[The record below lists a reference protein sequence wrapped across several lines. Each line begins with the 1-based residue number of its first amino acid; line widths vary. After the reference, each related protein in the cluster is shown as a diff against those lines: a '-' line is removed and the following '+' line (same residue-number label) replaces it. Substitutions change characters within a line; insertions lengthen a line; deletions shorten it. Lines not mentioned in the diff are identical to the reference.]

1 MIQWNAI
8 VSSVFEEVRLGTS
21 SGMVADYIP
30 QLSVVDPDKYG
41 LCLTPVEGDQICAGD
56 ADEKFSVQS
65 ISKIFA
71 VALAIALKGE
81 DIWKRVGVEPSG
93 NPFNSLVQLEYE
105 KGIPRNPLIN
115 AGALVISD
123 ILLTHLKDP
132 RQVFLNF
139 VTALCGGEK
148 IQINPA
154 VAESEKSSG
163 FKNSSMA
170 FFLKSFNNLDNE
182 VQDVLDFY
190 FFQCA
195 IEMSCRELSQSFQ
208 LFAKGGVAPDGKRIL
223 TISQTKR
230 LNALMQTCGFY
241 DESGDFAYRV
251 GLPGKSGVGGGI
263 VAVHP
268 GQYSIA
274 VWSPPLNKKGNSVKG
289 MQTLELLTTRS
300 GMSIF

>member
-1 MIQWNAI
+1 MIQWNSI
-8 VSSVFEEVRLGTS
+8 VSSVFEEVKLTVSTGQ
-21 SGMVADYIP
+21 VADYIP
-30 QLSVVDPDKYG
+30 QLSGIDPEKYG
-41 LCLTPVEGDQICAGD
+41 LCLTPVSGDQICAGD

-65 ISKIFA
+65 ISKIYA

-123 ILLTHLKDP
+123 ILLTYLKDP
-132 RQVFLNF
+132 KQVFLNF
-139 VTALCGGEK
+139 VTALCGGDK

-154 VAESEKSSG
+154 VAESEKLSG
-163 FKNSSMA
+163 FKNASMA

-208 LFAKGGVAPDGKRIL
+208 LFAKGGIAPDGKRIL
-223 TISQTKR
+223 TVSQTKR

>member
-1 MIQWNAI
+1 MINWNEIVTSVFAEVQQN
-8 VSSVFEEVRLGTS
+8 VSSGK
-21 SGMVADYIP
+21 VADYIP
-30 QLSVVDPDKYG
+30 QLSGIDPDKFG
-41 LCLTPVEGDQICAGD
+41 VCLSTISGDYICEGDS
-56 ADEKFSVQS
+56 DEKFSIQS

-71 VALAIALKGE
+71 VALAISLRGE
-81 DIWKRVGVEPSG
+81 KVWKRVGVEPSG
-93 NPFNSLVQLEYE
+93 NPFNSLVLLEYE

-115 AGALVISD
+115 AGALVITD
-123 ILLTHLKDP
+123 ILLTHLKEP
-132 RQVFLNF
+132 KQEFLNF
-139 VTALCGGEK
+139 VSTLCGGK
-148 IQINPA
+148 NIHINPS
-154 VAESEKSSG
+154 VAESEKLSG

-170 FFLKSFNNLDNE
+170 YFLKSFNNLDNA
-182 VQDVLDFY
+182 VDDVLDFY

-195 IEMSCRELSQSFQ
+195 VEMSCKELAQAFQ
-208 LFAKGGVAPDGKRIL
+208 LFVKGGIAPNGTRIL
-223 TISQTKR
+223 TLSQTKR

-263 VAVHP
+263 VAIHP
-268 GQYSIA
+268 GQYSVA

>member
-1 MIQWNAI
+1 MIHWNAI

-21 SGMVADYIP
+21 TGMVADYIP
-30 QLSVVDPDKYG
+30 QLSGIDPGKYG
-41 LCLTPVEGDQICAGD
+41 LCLTPVAGDQICAGD

-71 VALAIALKGE
+71 VALAIALRGE

-123 ILLTHLKDP
+123 ILLTHLKEP

-154 VAESEKSSG
+154 VAESEKLSG

-289 MQTLELLTTRS
+289 MQTLELLTTKS

>member
-1 MIQWNAI
+1 MIHWNAI
-8 VSSVFEEVRLGTS
+8 VASVFEEVMQTESFGH
-21 SGMVADYIP
+21 VASYIHE
-30 QLSVVDPDKYG
+30 LSAIDPGKYG
-41 LCLTPVEGDQICAGD
+41 VCLTPVSGDQICAGD
-56 ADEKFSVQS
+56 ADEKFSIQS

-71 VALAIALKGE
+71 VAMAIALRGE

-105 KGIPRNPLIN
+105 MGIPRNPLIN

-123 ILLTHLKDP
+123 MLLSHLRDP
-132 RQVFLNF
+132 KQVFLNF
-139 VTALCGGEK
+139 VRALCGGGNIE
-148 IQINPA
+148 INPA
-154 VAESEKSSG
+154 VAESEMSSG
-163 FKNSSMA
+163 FKNASMA
-170 FFLKSFNNLDNE
+170 FFLKSFNNLENE

-195 IEMSCRELSQSFQ
+195 IEMSCRELSQAFQ
-208 LFAKGGVAPDGKRIL
+208 LFAKGGTAPDGKRIL
-223 TISQTKR
+223 TVSQTKR